1 MAVITIG
8 ATGATWGLTAETGL
22 LVQTSTSKDTREKN
36 QVRDEQGDFA
46 LVSFYNPTQSITVAG
61 VLIGT
66 TEGIAAAAPG
76 VALTV
81 ANINILNGVTTG
93 GVYSDDVDVSKG
105 NTEFKK
111 ISVNATRYPLIAG
124 A

>member
-8 ATGATWGLTAETGL
+8 VTGAVWALTAETGII
-22 LVQTSTSKDTREKN
+22 VQTHTSKDTREKN

-61 VLIGT
+61 VMLTPTG
-66 TEGIAAAAPG
+66 GIATAAPG
-76 VALTV
+76 VVLV
-81 ANINILNGVTTG
+81 IANTNVSNGVTTG
-93 GVYSDDVDVSKG
+93 GIYTDDVDVSKG

-111 ISVNATRYPLIAG
+111 ISVNATRYKFA
-124 A
+124 

>member
-8 ATGATWGLTAETGL
+8 ATGAAWGLAAETGL
-22 LVQTSTSKDTREKN
+22 LVQTTTSKDTREKN

-46 LVSFYNPTQSITVAG
+46 LVSFYNPTQSLSISG
-61 VLIGT
+61 VIVGT
-66 TEGIAAAAPG
+66 TGIAAAAPG

-81 ANINILNGVTTG
+81 ANVNITNGVTTG
-93 GVYSDDVDVSKG
+93 GIYTDDVDISKG

-111 ISVNATRYPLIAG
+111 ITANATRYKFA
-124 A
+124 

>member
-8 ATGATWGLTAETGL
+8 ATGAVWGLTAEIGL
-22 LVQTSTSKDTREKN
+22 LVQTTTSKDTREKN

-46 LVSFYNPTQSITVAG
+46 LVSFYNPTQSLSISGVIAG
-61 VLIGT
+61 ST
-66 TEGIAAAAPG
+66 GIAAAAPG

-81 ANINILNGVTTG
+81 ANVNSTNGVTTG
-93 GVYSDDVDVSKG
+93 GIYTDDVDISKG

-111 ISVNATRYPLIAG
+111 ITANATRYKFA
-124 A
+124 